1 MKVLNVD
8 AVRKLY
14 RGKYHPAAEPNEMN
28 GSEIGFIAFRIAAG
42 MAMLAGCGPKELRE
56 LADHVVDDMEKLR
69 DLEREDA
76 FVKGF
81 RCAAELLGKG
91 EVTNAER

>member
-1 MKVLNVD
+1 MKALNVD

-14 RGKYHPAAEPNEMN
+14 RGKYAPAMEEPEIN
-28 GSEIGFIAFRIAAG
+28 GAPIQGISFRISVAFAAL
-42 MAMLAGCGPKELRE
+42 AAVSDRETVMLLEAIMHDFDL
-56 LADHVVDDMEKLR
+56 LR
-69 DLEREDA
+69 DLERESS

-91 EVTNAER
+91 EQKQC